1 LYRLRTLSEAA
12 PFDAATF
19 SYASPLLNLVL
30 NKGGVGIESE
40 EDDAGEQVIL
50 VLDIINFHS
59 SECMSLFKPQSLML
73 TLWHSSQSGVPAG

>member
-1 LYRLRTLSEAA
+1 MLTDLLFVGLVLRILYRLRTLSEVS

-30 NKGGVGIESE
+30 TKGGLGIESE
-40 EDDAGEQVIL
+40 EDDPGEQIIL

-59 SECMSLFKPQSLML
+59 VEC
-73 TLWHSSQSGVPAG
+73 